1 MGRILFFLVLIC
13 FSLVELNWVILD
25 IFGRLLGCSFV
36 RSFEEYMKSIYIRI
50 DMELVLL
57 YSMLMVFLCYKIYI
71 CYGSLIELVF
81 YGICIFSKK
90 KIYIY
95 FIKLDVF

>member
-1 MGRILFFLVLIC
+1 
-13 FSLVELNWVILD
+13 
-25 IFGRLLGCSFV
+25 
-36 RSFEEYMKSIYIRI
+36 
-50 DMELVLL
+50 MELVLL